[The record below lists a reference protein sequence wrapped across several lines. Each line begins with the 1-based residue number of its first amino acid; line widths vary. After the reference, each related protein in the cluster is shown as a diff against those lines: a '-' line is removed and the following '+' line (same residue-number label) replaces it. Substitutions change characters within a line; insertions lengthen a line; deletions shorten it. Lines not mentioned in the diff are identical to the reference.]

1 MKKAWG
7 SEPLIFLIIY
17 VLLKDTYH
25 IFLYLWY
32 IYFYYYINAPICTE
46 LPVPCLK
53 SFSNGQSVVAS
64 WKLEWWSSL
73 RDLLIPIAFSIMQNV
88 RKRLSLYWHPLLFV
102 AEGSAQFTLIFLLA
116 LGIRSITDIMEHNS
130 PETHEIV
137 PVFYQMVTQ
146 VSRNVFLL
154 MEWFSSSSKSPV
166 CSASPQAEKH
176 SALLL
181 LVCFSNCIFQRKKH

>member
-17 VLLKDTYH
+17 VLLKDTHIFVFVVH
-25 IFLYLWY
+25 IFLLLYKCTYLHR
-32 IYFYYYINAPICTE
+32 ITSA
-46 LPVPCLK
+46 LPKEFQQWSVSCCIVEIRVMKFITWPAHTY
-53 SFSNGQSVVAS
+53 SFLHYAKCEEKTLTILAS
-64 WKLEWWSSL
+64 SALCW
-73 RDLLIPIAFSIMQNV
+73 
-88 RKRLSLYWHPLLFV
+88 
-102 AEGSAQFTLIFLLA
+102 EGSAQFTLIFLLA

-181 LVCFSNCIFQRKKH
+181 LVCFSICIFQRKKH